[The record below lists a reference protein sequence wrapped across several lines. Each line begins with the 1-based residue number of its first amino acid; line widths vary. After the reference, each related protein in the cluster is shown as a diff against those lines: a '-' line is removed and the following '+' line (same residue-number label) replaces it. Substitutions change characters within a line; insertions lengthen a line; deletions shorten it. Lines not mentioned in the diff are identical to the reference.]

1 MTFIL
6 TPIMLNEK
14 LVSLITDYFPLVL
27 AGSTGNRNPDSC
39 SYQGF
44 SLGNKKPRFHEVQ
57 YLT

>member
-27 AGSTGNRNPDSC
+27 AGSTGNRNPDSW
-39 SYQGF
+39 SLSGF
-44 SLGNKKPRFHEVQ
+44 FFGRKKTAVMAVD
-57 YLT
+57 